1 MKKVYICLIYM
12 LIVAA
17 VLSSC
22 VGTNVKPETTV
33 TDTAEQRTD
42 TDENRDD
49 SLIEELIL
57 IGNRYFCRLVCL
69 SFKAAVLFLWTSSFR
84 ILPCA
89 I

>member
-22 VGTNVKPETTV
+22 VGTNVKPETTD

-42 TDENRDD
+42 TDENRYD

-57 IGNRYFCRLVCL
+57 IGNR
-69 SFKAAVLFLWTSSFR
+69 
-84 ILPCA
+84 
-89 I
+89 